1 MNFYTSVVRQRDKI
15 LCRGYENN
23 KRIKKEVSFKPTLYV
38 DSKTPYTKFTT
49 IDKQRVEPVT
59 FETMSDANEF
69 VRKYSK
75 VPNFNIYGMNNF
87 VTQFIYSTYGNI
99 TEFDPKLINVTYFDI
114 EVQSNEGFPEPD
126 VAKFPIISIALKSNQ
141 SNIFYVWGLGDYDTS
156 KSIVGEENVVY
167 VKCAGE
173 TDLVMKF
180 IEHWRKN
187 PPDIVS
193 GYNTKYFDVPY
204 LVNRTKQIIPGN
216 TVNKLSPWGM
226 IGERTKRSDLGNKEL
241 SYYDLVGIEH
251 LDYMDLMKTFPYA
264 YGMLES
270 YKLDH
275 VAYVVLGE
283 KKLSYEEHGNLHTLY
298 AKDHQKFIDYNIRDT
313 DLIERIEHEAG
324 LINLCVSMSFKAGC
338 NIEEALGTTGKWDS
352 YIYKKLTE
360 RGMVSPGKIQKPLE
374 DIPGGFVKVPT
385 LGRHSWVLS
394 FDLNSLYPHLM
405 MQYGMSPETFVT
417 YRRLVNLRNEGNE
430 DADILIKAWDHIEER
445 IQHISPETVLENKL
459 DPSIVAAAKNL
470 NMSIAGNGTLY
481 EDAGNAIIPDII
493 SGLYKERKQI
503 KKKMLSIE
511 QEIVNSGETP
521 DLKRSV
527 NLLNSDQMSIKIMMN
542 ALYGAVANRWFRY
555 YNADIAKAITL
566 SGQLSIKWAEAA
578 VNNYMNELLKTSG
591 VDYVVYM
598 DTDSIYV
605 NFEPIVKLMEF
616 PEDTPK
622 IKIVEFLDTLSETKF
637 IPMLK
642 EAYAGLALKL
652 NAVEDKMVMER
663 EVIADRGIWTA
674 KKRYMLNV
682 HNSEGVQYD
691 KPKLKIMGIEAV
703 KSSTPE
709 VCRKEMKSLF
719 RTILNGTET
728 ETQREIRKFKTQFCD
743 MPAEDIAFPRG
754 VNNLEKFRKADTI
767 YGSGTPIH
775 VRGSLLY
782 NYHIKDK
789 GLDKQYELIKSGE
802 KIKFIYLKLPNSIKE
817 NVISFFNFIPDE
829 LNLNDSIDYDLQF
842 EKTFLSAIRP
852 ILESVGWSEE
862 KKATLDAHFI

>member
-1 MNFYTSVVRQRDKI
+1 
-15 LCRGYENN
+15 
-23 KRIKKEVSFKPTLYV
+23 
-38 DSKTPYTKFTT
+38 
-49 IDKQRVEPVT
+49 
-59 FETMSDANEF
+59 
-69 VRKYSK
+69 
-75 VPNFNIYGMNNF
+75 
-87 VTQFIYSTYGNI
+87 
-99 TEFDPKLINVTYFDI
+99 
-114 EVQSNEGFPEPD
+114 
-126 VAKFPIISIALKSNQ
+126 
-141 SNIFYVWGLGDYDTS
+141 
-156 KSIVGEENVVY
+156 
-167 VKCAGE
+167 
-173 TDLVMKF
+173 
-180 IEHWRKN
+180 
-187 PPDIVS
+187 
-193 GYNTKYFDVPY
+193 
-204 LVNRTKQIIPGN
+204 
-216 TVNKLSPWGM
+216 
-226 IGERTKRSDLGNKEL
+226 
-241 SYYDLVGIEH
+241 
-251 LDYMDLMKTFPYA
+251 
-264 YGMLES
+264 
-270 YKLDH
+270 
-275 VAYVVLGE
+275 
-283 KKLSYEEHGNLHTLY
+283 
-298 AKDHQKFIDYNIRDT
+298 
-313 DLIERIEHEAG
+313 
-324 LINLCVSMSFKAGC
+324 
-338 NIEEALGTTGKWDS
+338 
-352 YIYKKLTE
+352 
-360 RGMVSPGKIQKPLE
+360 
-374 DIPGGFVKVPT
+374 
-385 LGRHSWVLS
+385 
-394 FDLNSLYPHLM
+394 
-405 MQYGMSPETFVT
+405 
-417 YRRLVNLRNEGNE
+417 
-430 DADILIKAWDHIEER
+430 
-445 IQHISPETVLENKL
+445 
-459 DPSIVAAAKNL
+459 
-470 NMSIAGNGTLY
+470 
-481 EDAGNAIIPDII
+481 
-493 SGLYKERKQI
+493 
-503 KKKMLSIE
+503 
-511 QEIVNSGETP
+511 
-521 DLKRSV
+521 
-527 NLLNSDQMSIKIMMN
+527 MSIKIMMN

-728 ETQREIRKFKTQFCD
+728 ETQREIRKFKTHFCD